1 MHIAAAITGGST
13 AIRAC
18 LENSATRGTLKS
30 PKQNRPIVDTKRTR
44 WLPWQCR
51 TPSWQAAYNTAC
63 VYAALA
69 QNCTDSTERDE
80 MAHQAVISLIRVV
93 NERDCEMERPW
104 DWISNDPDFFCL
116 KSSEKFT
123 SFLADQKQRDYPADN
138 KTWQLLQ

>member
-1 MHIAAAITGGST
+1 
-13 AIRAC
+13 
-18 LENSATRGTLKS
+18 
-30 PKQNRPIVDTKRTR
+30 
-44 WLPWQCR
+44 
-51 TPSWQAAYNTAC
+51 
-63 VYAALA
+63 
-69 QNCTDSTERDE
+69 